1 MKTNKILNL
10 SLLVIL
16 LAGSCKKDNNNMQV
30 IDEKKEVLSYIKS
43 LGFSESSIIDIGNE
57 YVVEG
62 DISFP
67 KNMKIPVNKSL
78 KVEAPLILQDKLMST
93 LPAIGDS
100 KISQTYTGN
109 LVNADNR
116 INVRIFIDPSITNLT
131 NEINAAIG
139 LWNSVTQAGIFF
151 SIVSGAAYDILIV
164 NEAISGYGLAR
175 SPLNGSAGNLV
186 RINTQSMINDGLN
199 PNQMSTV
206 IAHEF
211 GHCIGFRHTDWLQ
224 VGESSY
230 GVDDVGTA
238 VNAIEVPNAGGT
250 DVNSIMNSG
259 PNNTLAGVLSNK
271 DAVALWNLYPKISW
285 TIIGPNTIWRGV
297 EYEYWGSNTNG
308 VTFTWTVP
316 SSIGTITSG
325 QGTNHI
331 TIETITT
338 GTQLIN
344 SNIKLKVVDSNGFSS
359 ILSHAITLKSGR

>member
-1 MKTNKILNL
+1 M
-10 SLLVIL
+10 L
-16 LAGSCKKDNNNMQV
+16 LAIVSCKKDNNNMQV
-30 IDEKKEVLSYIKS
+30 IDEKEEVLSYIKS

-67 KNMKIPVNKSL
+67 KNLKIPVNKSL
-78 KVEAPLILQDKLMST
+78 KVEAPIILQDKLMTTGPITGS
-93 LPAIGDS
+93 P
-100 KISQTYTGN
+100 KISQSYTGN
-109 LVNADNR
+109 LVNAGNR
-116 INVRIFIDPSITNLT
+116 VNVRIFIEPSITNLT
-131 NEINAAIG
+131 NEINSAIDI
-139 LWNSVTQAGIFF
+139 WNSVTESGIFF
-151 SIVSGAAYDILIV
+151 SIVNGGAYDILIS
-164 NEAISGYGLAR
+164 NQAISGYGLAR

-186 RINTQSMINDGLN
+186 RINAQSMINDGLN
-199 PNQMSTV
+199 PNQISTV
-206 IAHEF
+206 IAHEL
-211 GHCIGFRHTDWLQ
+211 GHCIGFRHTDWFQ
-224 VGESSY
+224 IGESSS

-271 DAVALWNLYPKISW
+271 DIVALYNLYPKISW
-285 TIIGPNTIWRGV
+285 IITGPNTISRGV
-297 EYEYWGSNTNG
+297 EYEYRGTNTNG
-308 VTFTWTVP
+308 VAFTWTVP

-344 SNIKLKVVDSNGFSS
+344 SNIKLKVVDSNGSS
-359 ILSHAITLKSGR
+359 STLSHAITLKSGR